1 MNSLLPNSLL
11 KVLLVED
18 YAPIRAQL
26 EQLVLT
32 IAGAKIV
39 GTADNPD
46 DALALIDTTNPDIVV
61 VDLQLKSGTSGLAI
75 LKSLHERTPAIA
87 VIVLS
92 NLAYPQIRQAC
103 FDLGARYVLDKA
115 AEAFRLRDA
124 ILEIAAG
131 KRPA

>member
-1 MNSLLPNSLL
+1 MNSPSPISVV

-32 IAGAKIV
+32 VPGATIV

-46 DALALIDTTNPDIVV
+46 DALALIDTTHPDVVV
-61 VDLQLKSGTSGLAI
+61 VDLQLKSGTSGLTI
-75 LKSLHERTPAIA
+75 LESLHERALSAAA
-87 VIVLS
+87 VVLS
-92 NLAYPQIRQAC
+92 NLVYPQIRQAC

-115 AEAFRLRDA
+115 AEAFRLREA

-131 KRPA
+131 KRPT